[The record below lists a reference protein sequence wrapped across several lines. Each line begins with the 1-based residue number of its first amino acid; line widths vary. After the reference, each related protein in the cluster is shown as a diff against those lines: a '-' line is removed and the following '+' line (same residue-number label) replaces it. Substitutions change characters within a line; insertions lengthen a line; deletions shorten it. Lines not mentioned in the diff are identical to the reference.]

1 MSLYDKY
8 HSNHNK
14 TYMYNLIIN
23 LVNDEYKLNLKQN
36 ETYNQFFETNFIN
49 TFQTVTSEE
58 LSDFNKHLLDTQIN
72 YVRDFLLKDKHITQ
86 DTITNQSYNLQST
99 ERKIHLTQSSRHS
112 YRINSPSQE
121 SRDVVFDKVI
131 IPIEDSSL
139 FSTYRLGLYIN
150 STLLEIYLRGTI
162 QVRNRIYGIYT
173 ELSNESSNETTI
185 TLSDSPVAV
194 QFTNLVTNEPI
205 QGDVYKLTS
214 SKPNKLILDADK
226 NEFMEGDY
234 LRICNLDTIELSDES
249 CLHKQYKVIS
259 IQKLD
264 DNHIELKINNNK
276 NPILT
281 GLYVM
286 NMSLQHTIHLTQS

>member
-1 MSLYDKY
+1 
-8 HSNHNK
+8 
-14 TYMYNLIIN
+14 MYNLIIN

-72 YVRDFLLKDKHITQ
+72 YVRDFLLKDKHIIQ

-185 TLSDSPVAV
+185 ALSDSPVTV

-214 SKPNKLILDADK
+214 SKPNKLILEADK

-259 IQKLD
+259 IQKQD
-264 DNHIELKINNNK
+264 DTHIELKINNNK
-276 NPILT
+276 NPILN

>member
-72 YVRDFLLKDKHITQ
+72 YVRDFLLKDKHIIQ

-185 TLSDSPVAV
+185 ALSDSPVTV

-214 SKPNKLILDADK
+214 SKPNKLILEADK

-259 IQKLD
+259 IQKQD
-264 DNHIELKINNNK
+264 DTHIELKINNNK
-276 NPILT
+276 NPILN

>member
-173 ELSNESSNETTI
+173 
-185 TLSDSPVAV
+185 
-194 QFTNLVTNEPI
+194 
-205 QGDVYKLTS
+205 
-214 SKPNKLILDADK
+214 
-226 NEFMEGDY
+226 
-234 LRICNLDTIELSDES
+234 
-249 CLHKQYKVIS
+249 
-259 IQKLD
+259 
-264 DNHIELKINNNK
+264 
-276 NPILT
+276 
-281 GLYVM
+281 
-286 NMSLQHTIHLTQS
+286 

>member
-72 YVRDFLLKDKHITQ
+72 YVRDFLLKDKHIIQ

-185 TLSDSPVAV
+185 ALSDSPVTV

-214 SKPNKLILDADK
+214 SKPNKLILEADK

-259 IQKLD
+259 IQKQD
-264 DNHIELKINNNK
+264 DTHIELKINNNK
-276 NPILT
+276 NPILN

-286 NMSLQHTIHLTQS
+286 NISLQHTIHLTQS